1 MGHCARS
8 RTKEYGTSTRS
19 MDWKKYHVLGML
31 GRSFLRLCDFYAQ
44 YRMRSAK
51 LKNHLNHKIVT
62 TKVWD
67 EKI

>member
-1 MGHCARS
+1 
-8 RTKEYGTSTRS
+8 
-19 MDWKKYHVLGML
+19 ML
-31 GRSFLRLCDFYAQ
+31 GRSFLRLRDFYAQ

-67 EKI
+67 GKI

>member
-8 RTKEYGTSTRS
+8 RTKEYGTSLPGPWIE
-19 MDWKKYHVLGML
+19 MLGML
-31 GRSFLRLCDFYAQ
+31 GRSFLRLRDFYAQ

>member
-1 MGHCARS
+1 MLVQEL
-8 RTKEYGTSTRS
+8 KS
-19 MDWKKYHVLGML
+19 MVPLYPVHGLKKYHVLGML
-31 GRSFLRLCDFYAQ
+31 GRSFLRLRDFYAQ

>member
-1 MGHCARS
+1 MF
-8 RTKEYGTSTRS
+8 
-19 MDWKKYHVLGML
+19 
-31 GRSFLRLCDFYAQ
+31 GRSFLRLRDFYAQ